1 MGQDYSYAQPSSSDE
16 FDNTSLLEAEAAL
29 YADEAESSY
38 NIAQPVQYPPQPVQY
53 PPQPVENF
61 CGGHATAEEMRDFQT
76 QLRLLKDQVTQSDQ
90 NLAKIE
96 KTVCDELLKNKSWVT
111 KFFALEVCVL
121 VCVLVLIAVIILG
134 GLFHPCA
141 F

>member
-1 MGQDYSYAQPSSSDE
+1 MGQDYSYTQPSSSDE

-53 PPQPVENF
+53 F

-76 QLRLLKDQVTQSDQ
+76 QLRLLKDQVNESDQ
-90 NLAKIE
+90 NLAKLE
-96 KTVCDELLKNKSWVT
+96 KTVCDELSKKKSWVT
-111 KFFALEVCVL
+111 KCFALEVCL
-121 VCVLVLIAVIILG
+121 LFCILVLIAVIILG
-134 GLFHPCA
+134 G
-141 F
+141 